1 MDLLSQNLLQQH
13 FNEHKPLFLIKL
25 FKKRVYNLLKKRKGF
40 SVSHLPNTL
49 DAYWLWKEVY
59 TKLGISNPAYKY
71 WKHTPTLKLNNKY
84 LFIQKDT
91 LPSKH
96 LHVQTL
102 LTDLSGYLPIKYASD
117 QLHVNEHLFISE
129 KMRLHKEFEYKFV
142 EDVKFVNIKKF
153 FKENG
158 IYVGKNALVQLAKL
172 KDLEITSEASF
183 YRLKDDYG
191 LVVYS

>member
-1 MDLLSQNLLQQH
+1 
-13 FNEHKPLFLIKL
+13 
-25 FKKRVYNLLKKRKGF
+25 
-40 SVSHLPNTL
+40 VSHLPNTL
-49 DAYWLWKEVY
+49 NAYWLWKEVY
-59 TKLGISNPAYKY
+59 IKLGISNPAYKY

-91 LPSKH
+91 LPQKH
-96 LHVQTL
+96 LHIQEI

-117 QLHVNEHLFISE
+117 KLHVNEHLFTSE

-158 IYVGKNALVQLAKL
+158 IHVSKNAIVQLAKL
-172 KDLEITSEASF
+172 KDLEITPEASF

-191 LVVYS
+191 LVVYN